1 MKKNVKTIMGGFL
14 SVALLAGFISCSN
27 GTSDETNQ
35 AAQGLNLSG
44 ASSASGTA
52 IAAEDIFSGEKIT
65 FKVTDAST
73 TAADTVFVIKY
84 DRSAKGAAEK
94 ITLNDVNVE
103 VTVNGEAVSI
113 GNKIDFE
120 LDPYSSF
127 NPSYNYNSPESANDQ
142 HEYKAKPVIN
152 KKLAKDDTVTIEV
165 KSAKVSGEGTGT
177 VDLGKITVAVVDINK
192 AVNYYK
198 EVAVSGE
205 KAEKYIPLITKKN
218 GKGLN
223 EVETPA
229 PAVNTNENNNTNT
242 NTNTDNTNTNTNTD
256 NNNTNTNNNNA
267 TPAATTYSGNL
278 ITFTAK
284 EASADATNTVLL
296 IKYDRSSAGANE
308 KITLNNVNLEVK
320 IDNNPITMPTSL
332 EFNLDENGSKFDANA
347 TGTDNLKE
355 YKIKLPLGVQL
366 ATNNVVT
373 VQLKSSNLSENSAQN
388 VNLAS
393 IAVALIDTA
402 ESVGWYKE
410 LSDNEYQPLISLN

>member
-1 MKKNVKTIMGGFL
+1 MGGFL

-73 TAADTVFVIKY
+73 TAEDTVFVIKY

-127 NPSYNYNSPESANDQ
+127 NPSYDYSSPEPANDQ

-165 KSAKVSGEGTGT
+165 KSAKVSGEGAGK

-229 PAVNTNENNNTNT
+229 VNTNENNN
-242 NTNTDNTNTNTNTD
+242 
-256 NNNTNTNNNNA
+256 NNNNNNENENKDNTTAAPA
-267 TPAATTYSGNL
+267 TPAALTKTSILVSSTEGKGIQTGDDVWGSGSSTTKNENGTYNVVGAGAGAGGWGGN
-278 ITFTAK
+278 IA
-284 EASADATNTVLL
+284 AIPVLL
-296 IKYDRSSAGANE
+296 TAGDLTGFTHIVFEADLSNF
-308 KITLNNVNLEVK
+308 TLN
-320 IDNNPITMPTSL
+320 DNNDDYPPIEL
-332 EFNLDENGSKFDANA
+332 KVANDDDSKTKTINA
-347 TGTDNLKE
+347 TTLFANGKAE
-355 YKIKLPLGVQL
+355 IP
-366 ATNNVVT
+366 
-373 VQLKSSNLSENSAQN
+373 
-388 VNLAS
+388 LAS
-393 IAVALIDTA
+393 INFL
-402 ESVGWYKE
+402 
-410 LSDNEYQPLISLN
+410 NEVSKVQFSIRGSGSFTLNDISKAK

>member
-35 AAQGLNLSG
+35 AAQGLNLAG
-44 ASSASGTA
+44 ASSASETA

-73 TAADTVFVIKY
+73 TAEDTVFVIKY

-127 NPSYNYNSPESANDQ
+127 NPSYNYSSPESANDQ

-152 KKLAKDDTVTIEV
+152 KKLGKDDIVTIEV
-165 KSAKVSGEGTGT
+165 KSAKVSGEGKGK
-177 VDLGKITVAVVDINK
+177 VDLGKITVAVVDVNK

-223 EVETPA
+223 EVETPT
-229 PAVNTNENNNTNT
+229 P
-242 NTNTDNTNTNTNTD
+242 
-256 NNNTNTNNNNA
+256 A
-267 TPAATTYSGNL
+267 TPANPATDTNYKQYTVKLTKDISDASYIGYVLQIDNDGSKDADGLKIDISNL
-278 ITFTAK
+278 IISVKVGNGEFTDTTFA
-284 EASADATNTVLL
+284 
-296 IKYDRSSAGANE
+296 
-308 KITLNNVNLEVK
+308 
-320 IDNNPITMPTSL
+320 
-332 EFNLDENGSKFDANA
+332 EFNLVPNQWASPAYGKTDCRKRLGLTGSLTQGTEITVKVKSA
-347 TGTDNLKE
+347 TVSNSDKKSSIIFALQEDGAPNPAGGDPTYAMLGTESGDTQD
-355 YKIKLPLGVQL
+355 IWLPAF
-366 ATNNVVT
+366 ATN
-373 VQLKSSNLSENSAQN
+373 
-388 VNLAS
+388 
-393 IAVALIDTA
+393 
-402 ESVGWYKE
+402 
-410 LSDNEYQPLISLN
+410 